1 MRTAFKSL
9 RIRNFRLYFL
19 GQSVSAPGT
28 WLQLVAEGWLVLQ
41 LTGSGVALGLVSSLQ
56 FGPMLLG
63 GAWGG
68 VLADRLD
75 KRKVVVVTQVIKA
88 LLAGLLG
95 LLVVTD
101 LVSMWM
107 VYAVALAEGVVNVVD
122 NTARRSFV
130 MELAGR
136 EHVANA
142 VSLTGALWTTARITG
157 PAIGGLLIAA
167 VGVGPCFLINALSY
181 TGVVIA
187 LLLMRTEELHQGER
201 VARGPKQ
208 VREGLAY
215 AIGDPA
221 IRRPLLLMAVAGIL
235 AYNFRVVLP
244 LMATDVFDRGAGV
257 FGLLY
262 SAMSVGSLAGAMY
275 TAARDRAD
283 ERFTAA
289 AAVAMGVLIAAT
301 AAAPTLLFALGGL
314 VLVGATSAS
323 FSATTQASL
332 QLRSEER
339 FRGRVMALYSV
350 VFLGT
355 TPLGSPLVGW
365 LAETFGVRSA
375 FAGCGLATA
384 ACALFFL
391 ARGRGQAPVREKTP
405 DPELVV
411 ASQGSGL
418 RGGKP

>member
-1 MRTAFKSL
+1 MRSTFTSL
-9 RIRNFRLYFL
+9 KVRNFRLYFL

-68 VLADRLD
+68 VLADRMD
-75 KRKVVVVTQVIKA
+75 KRRVVIVTQIVKAALA
-88 LLAGLLG
+88 LLLG
-95 LLVVTD
+95 GLVVTG
-101 LVSMWM
+101 LVTMWM
-107 VYAVALAEGVVNVVD
+107 VYAIALAEGLVNVID

-130 MELAGR
+130 MELVGR
-136 EHVANA
+136 ENVANA

-181 TGVVIA
+181 TGVLVA
-187 LLLMRTEELHQGER
+187 LLLMRPADFHSGQR
-201 VARGPKQ
+201 VARGPGQ

-215 AIGDPA
+215 AMGDPA
-221 IRRPLLLMAVAGIL
+221 IRRPLILMAVAGIL

-262 SAMSVGSLAGAMY
+262 SAMSVGSLAGALY
-275 TAARDRAD
+275 TAARHRAD

-289 AAVAMGVLIAAT
+289 AALAMGLLIAVT

-323 FSATTQASL
+323 FSATTQATL

-365 LAETFGVRSA
+365 LAETFGVRTA
-375 FAGCGLATA
+375 FAGCGLVTA
-384 ACALFFL
+384 GCAALILLSAMRRRGLEGRRAPAADLTL
-391 ARGRGQAPVREKTP
+391 AAEG
-405 DPELVV
+405 
-411 ASQGSGL
+411 
-418 RGGKP
+418 